1 MIKYRLAQPAADDLF
16 DIWSFIARDNREAAD
31 QFEIS
36 VYRNC
41 ELLAD
46 TPLIGR
52 EQTDLA
58 ESPLRFWVV
67 HPYKS
72 YLIVYDP
79 TTRPLGI
86 IRILHGARN
95 LPFIVE

>member
-16 DIWSFIARDNREAAD
+16 EIWSFIARDNREAAD
-31 QFEIS
+31 QFEVS

-46 TPLIGR
+46 TPLI
-52 EQTDLA
+52 
-58 ESPLRFWVV
+58 RFWVV

-86 IRILHGARN
+86 IRILHGARK